1 MNKRYSPKTECLK
14 KPRQVC
20 GPGPCPLEPA
30 PEECREETKTVRLIK
45 CTQENH
51 QWNFLCKFWQ
61 RNASLINFYGFY
73 FIHKTQVTQEVPEET
88 CDLQPEKVCKHVTKM
103 VPM

>member
-30 PEECREETKTVRLIK
+30 PEECREETKTVRLTVSSMEFPLQI
-45 CTQENH
+45 C
-51 QWNFLCKFWQ
+51 C
-61 RNASLINFYGFY
+61 YGMQD
-73 FIHKTQVTQEVPEET
+73 K
-88 CDLQPEKVCKHVTKM
+88 
-103 VPM
+103 